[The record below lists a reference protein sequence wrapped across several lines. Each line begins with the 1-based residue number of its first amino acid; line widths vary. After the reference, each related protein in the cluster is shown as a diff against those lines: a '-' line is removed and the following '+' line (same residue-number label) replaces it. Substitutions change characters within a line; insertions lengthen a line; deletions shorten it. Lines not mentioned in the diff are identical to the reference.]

1 MKIMVKGKGGVDV
14 DSGLADNAHVLEV
27 GKSVF
32 SATLIMMSHMT
43 SEELVPLSYHVLQ
56 VIQSDTG
63 NKTYLFRKWGRMYG
77 APLPPAGF
85 TKTTSLQQMPK
96 SDAVAKFEA
105 LFKDKTKIGIYQVL
119 Q

>member
-1 MKIMVKGKGGVDV
+1 MGPGTTKGTIG
-14 DSGLADNAHVLEV
+14 SLLRLEV

-32 SATLIMMSHMT
+32 SATRLRVIMT